1 MAKDNLKTKF
11 YKFIYLLDKE
21 NNKEE
26 GKDTPDF
33 DTWLKELKKEE
44 NNNLKKQKKFKKK
57 MTFGQ
62 AMSSLAKDTKNK
74 SNNKKTYTND
84 YQRFERK
91 NQESYNEKKV
101 SEKKLYK
108 KPKQI
113 SKNQIEDYWKENE
126 KIKLEKN
133 ELKKAIIYSEII
145 GKPKAKRWEIRKE
158 FLIFFMLIRNDISFY
173 LWILLTLYTNLLLVS
188 KSFKCCM

>member
-44 NNNLKKQKKFKKK
+44 NNNLKKQKKLKKK

-84 YQRFERK
+84 YQRVERK
-91 NQESYNEKKV
+91 NQQAYNEKKV
-101 SEKKLYK
+101 SAKKSYK
-108 KPKQI
+108 KIEQI

-126 KIKLEKN
+126 KIKLEI
-133 ELKKAIIYSEII
+133 KAVNAPQIKPYS
-145 GKPKAKRWEIRKE
+145 
-158 FLIFFMLIRNDISFY
+158 
-173 LWILLTLYTNLLLVS
+173 
-188 KSFKCCM
+188 

>member
-44 NNNLKKQKKFKKK
+44 NNNLKKQKKLKRK

-91 NQESYNEKKV
+91 NQQTYNEKKV
-101 SEKKLYK
+101 SAKKSYK
-108 KPKQI
+108 KTEQI

-145 GKPKAKRWEIRKE
+145 GKPKAKRWVSHL
-158 FLIFFMLIRNDISFY
+158 FSFA
-173 LWILLTLYTNLLLVS
+173 TKMV
-188 KSFKCCM
+188 

>member
-44 NNNLKKQKKFKKK
+44 NNNLKKQKKLKKK

-91 NQESYNEKKV
+91 NQESYDEKKV
-101 SEKKLYK
+101 SAKKSYK
-108 KPKQI
+108 KTEQI

-145 GKPKAKRWEIRKE
+145 GKPKAKRWVSHL
-158 FLIFFMLIRNDISFY
+158 FSFA
-173 LWILLTLYTNLLLVS
+173 TKMV
-188 KSFKCCM
+188 

>member
-44 NNNLKKQKKFKKK
+44 NNNLKTQKKLKKK

-91 NQESYNEKKV
+91 NQQTYNEKKV
-101 SEKKLYK
+101 SAKKSYK
-108 KPKQI
+108 KTEQI

-145 GKPKAKRWEIRKE
+145 GKPKAKRWVSHL
-158 FLIFFMLIRNDISFY
+158 FSFA
-173 LWILLTLYTNLLLVS
+173 TKMV
-188 KSFKCCM
+188 

>member
-26 GKDTPDF
+26 GKDTPNF

-44 NNNLKKQKKFKKK
+44 NNNLKKQKKLKKK

-74 SNNKKTYTND
+74 SDNKKTYTND

-91 NQESYNEKKV
+91 NQQAYNEKKV
-101 SEKKLYK
+101 SAKKSYK
-108 KPKQI
+108 KTEQI

-145 GKPKAKRWEIRKE
+145 GKPKAKRWVSHL
-158 FLIFFMLIRNDISFY
+158 FSFA
-173 LWILLTLYTNLLLVS
+173 TKMV
-188 KSFKCCM
+188 

>member
-44 NNNLKKQKKFKKK
+44 NNNLKKQKKLKKK

-91 NQESYNEKKV
+91 NQQTYNEKKV
-101 SEKKLYK
+101 SAKKSYK
-108 KPKQI
+108 KTEQI

-145 GKPKAKRWEIRKE
+145 GKPKEKRWVSHL
-158 FLIFFMLIRNDISFY
+158 FSFA
-173 LWILLTLYTNLLLVS
+173 TKMV
-188 KSFKCCM
+188 

>member
-44 NNNLKKQKKFKKK
+44 NNNLKTQKKLKKK

-91 NQESYNEKKV
+91 NQQTYNEKKV
-101 SEKKLYK
+101 SAKKLYK
-108 KPKQI
+108 KTEQI

-145 GKPKAKRWEIRKE
+145 GKPKAKRWVSHL
-158 FLIFFMLIRNDISFY
+158 FSFA
-173 LWILLTLYTNLLLVS
+173 TKMV
-188 KSFKCCM
+188 

>member
-44 NNNLKKQKKFKKK
+44 NNNLKKQKKLKKK

-101 SEKKLYK
+101 SEKNYT
-108 KPKQI
+108 
-113 SKNQIEDYWKENE
+113 KNLNKFQ
-126 KIKLEKN
+126 KIKSK
-133 ELKKAIIYSEII
+133 II
-145 GKPKAKRWEIRKE
+145 GKKMKK
-158 FLIFFMLIRNDISFY
+158 
-173 LWILLTLYTNLLLVS
+173 
-188 KSFKCCM
+188 

>member
-44 NNNLKKQKKFKKK
+44 NNNLKKQKKLKKK

-84 YQRFERK
+84 YQRFERR
-91 NQESYNEKKV
+91 NPQAYNEKKV
-101 SEKKLYK
+101 SAKKSYK
-108 KPKQI
+108 KIEQI

-145 GKPKAKRWEIRKE
+145 GKPKAKRWVSHL
-158 FLIFFMLIRNDISFY
+158 FSFA
-173 LWILLTLYTNLLLVS
+173 TKMV
-188 KSFKCCM
+188 